1 MLKQLVE
8 SYNVQL
14 EHVSAETTWQ
24 DHGFVTVLSADGATL
39 AHSADFQ
46 HNRNYHKRFEM
57 ADELMESVNDKM
69 AKGAKGAE
77 NKTGAPAAEAV
88 VAK

>member
-1 MLKQLVE
+1 M
-8 SYNVQL
+8 QL

-24 DHGFVTVLSADGATL
+24 DHGFVTVLSADGTTL

-57 ADELMESVNDKM
+57 ADELMESVSDKT
-69 AKGAKGAE
+69 AKGAKGADD

-88 VAK
+88 TK

>member
-1 MLKQLVE
+1 M
-8 SYNVQL
+8 QL
-14 EHVSAETTWQ
+14 EHVSAETTFK

-57 ADELMESVNDKM
+57 ADELMESLNDKL
-69 AKGAKGAE
+69 AKKGADN

-88 VAK
+88 TK